1 MNKIIVTGGAGYI
14 GSHTCKLLRQKGY
27 DPITID
33 NLSTGHS
40 SFVKWGELIKLD
52 IRETDKLMEL
62 LKKINPIAIIH
73 FAASSDVG
81 ESMVN
86 PTKYYHNNVAG
97 TISLLEAMQS
107 NGLQN
112 IVFSSSC
119 AIYGVPSSDKI
130 KEDSTLNP
138 ISPYGNSKLII
149 EKILIDLSKL
159 KKINF
164 YSLRYFNAAGADDDL
179 EIGELHDPETHLI
192 PLAIKS
198 GFNKDY
204 ILKIFGSDFN
214 TPDGTAIRDYIHVN
228 DLAEAHYLSL
238 ENLLNKKKSDFINL
252 GNGVGFSVLEIIHI
266 LRKQGINIK
275 YEIQNKR
282 DGDPPKLLADNTK
295 AAEVLN
301 WAPSYDIKK
310 TLFSAHSWYKKIN
323 SI

>member
-1 MNKIIVTGGAGYI
+1 
-14 GSHTCKLLRQKGY
+14 
-27 DPITID
+27 
-33 NLSTGHS
+33 
-40 SFVKWGELIKLD
+40 
-52 IRETDKLMEL
+52 MEI

-119 AIYGVPSSDKI
+119 AIYGIPSSDKI
-130 KEDSTLNP
+130 KEDSILNP

-159 KKINF
+159 KKMNF

-214 TPDGTAIRDYIHVN
+214 TPDGTAI
-228 DLAEAHYLSL
+228 
-238 ENLLNKKKSDFINL
+238 
-252 GNGVGFSVLEIIHI
+252 GIIF
-266 LRKQGINIK
+266 
-275 YEIQNKR
+275 
-282 DGDPPKLLADNTK
+282 T
-295 AAEVLN
+295 
-301 WAPSYDIKK
+301 
-310 TLFSAHSWYKKIN
+310 
-323 SI
+323 

>member
-52 IRETDKLMEL
+52 IKETDKLMEL

-86 PTKYYHNNVAG
+86 PTKYYQNNVAG

-119 AIYGVPSSDKI
+119 AIYGIPSSDKI
-130 KEDSTLNP
+130 KEDSILNP

-238 ENLLNKKKSDFINL
+238 ENLLNEKKSDFINL
-252 GNGVGFSVLEIIHI
+252 GNGVGFSVMEIIDI
-266 LRKQGINIK
+266 LRKQGIKIK
-275 YEIQNKR
+275 YETHNKR

-301 WAPSYDIKK
+301 WAPSYDIEK

>member
-14 GSHTCKLLRQKGY
+14 GSHTCKLLKQKGY

-52 IRETDKLMEL
+52 IKETDKLMEL

-81 ESMVN
+81 ESMVK
-86 PTKYYHNNVAG
+86 PSKYYHNNVAG

-119 AIYGVPSSDKI
+119 AIYGIPSSDKI
-130 KEDSTLNP
+130 KEDSILNP

-238 ENLLNKKKSDFINL
+238 ENLLNKKIRL
-252 GNGVGFSVLEIIHI
+252 
-266 LRKQGINIK
+266 
-275 YEIQNKR
+275 Y
-282 DGDPPKLLADNTK
+282 
-295 AAEVLN
+295 
-301 WAPSYDIKK
+301 
-310 TLFSAHSWYKKIN
+310 
-323 SI
+323 

>member
-14 GSHTCKLLRQKGY
+14 GSHTCKLLKQKGY

-52 IRETDKLMEL
+52 IKETDKLMEL

-81 ESMVN
+81 ESMVK
-86 PTKYYHNNVAG
+86 PSKYYHNNVAG

-119 AIYGVPSSDKI
+119 AIYGIPSSDKI
-130 KEDSTLNP
+130 KEDSILNP

-159 KKINF
+159 KKMNF

-252 GNGVGFSVLEIIHI
+252 GSGVGFSVLEIIDI
-266 LRKQGINIK
+266 LRNQGINIK

-282 DGDPPKLLADNTK
+282 DGDPPKLLADITK

-301 WAPSYDIKK
+301 WAPSYDIEK

>member
-1 MNKIIVTGGAGYI
+1 M
-14 GSHTCKLLRQKGY
+14 RQKGY

-52 IRETDKLMEL
+52 IKETDKLMEL

-81 ESMVN
+81 ESMVK
-86 PTKYYHNNVAG
+86 PSKYYHNNVVG

-119 AIYGVPSSDKI
+119 AIYGIPSSDKI
-130 KEDSTLNP
+130 KEDSILSP

-252 GNGVGFSVLEIIHI
+252 GNGVGFSVLEIIDI
-266 LRKQGINIK
+266 LRNQGINIK

-282 DGDPPKLLADNTK
+282 DGDPPKLLADITK
-295 AAEVLN
+295 AAAVLN
-301 WAPSYDIKK
+301 WAPSYDIEK

>member
-14 GSHTCKLLRQKGY
+14 GSHTCKLLKQKGY

-52 IRETDKLMEL
+52 IKETDKLMEI

-119 AIYGVPSSDKI
+119 AIYGIPSSDKI
-130 KEDSTLNP
+130 EEDSIQNP

-159 KKINF
+159 KKMNF

-214 TPDGTAIRDYIHVN
+214 TPDGTAIRDYVHVN

-252 GNGVGFSVLEIIHI
+252 GSGVGFSVLEIIDI

-275 YEIQNKR
+275 CEIQNKR

-301 WAPSYDIKK
+301 WAPSYDIEK
-310 TLFSAHSWYKKIN
+310 TLFSAQSWYKRIN

>member
-107 NGLQN
+107 NCLQK

-119 AIYGVPSSDKI
+119 AIYGFHH
-130 KEDSTLNP
+130 
-138 ISPYGNSKLII
+138 LI
-149 EKILIDLSKL
+149 KL
-159 KKINF
+159 KRFSKS
-164 YSLRYFNAAGADDDL
+164 YKSL
-179 EIGELHDPETHLI
+179 
-192 PLAIKS
+192 
-198 GFNKDY
+198 
-204 ILKIFGSDFN
+204 
-214 TPDGTAIRDYIHVN
+214 
-228 DLAEAHYLSL
+228 
-238 ENLLNKKKSDFINL
+238 
-252 GNGVGFSVLEIIHI
+252 
-266 LRKQGINIK
+266 
-275 YEIQNKR
+275 
-282 DGDPPKLLADNTK
+282 
-295 AAEVLN
+295 
-301 WAPSYDIKK
+301 W
-310 TLFSAHSWYKKIN
+310 
-323 SI
+323 